1 MIHEG
6 ELKRMSKVKSAFGRV
21 GGCLKRHKKAL
32 VIVVLI
38 LLIAAV
44 GLWYFR
50 LRRPALPAAAK
61 GGSYVRTVTLQK
73 GTLDDSISASGTVE
87 SSDVSNV
94 TTDLK
99 YTVKTV
105 DVQVGDM
112 VEAGDVICTLD
123 TESLEKS
130 IEKARETLAD
140 NMAQAQKTYQKAQES
155 LSEAQTKAAEA
166 KSDLDEA
173 EDARSDAWSA
183 YDSARS
189 KVSSF
194 QSEADSAA
202 AQQESALSAL
212 NDAMAATA
220 EKQTSYNDAYGAWK
234 TESDRQLAADYQPV
248 AGDAEKLAGLKSAMD
263 NAQVQLDAANAAQS
277 SAQMAYDQ
285 ASALA
290 QEKQKALS
298 DAQNTVGL
306 TGLQTAY
313 QQAQAACEQ
322 AQTTYDQ
329 AVKTQQTA
337 QETCDDALES
347 YNKSSESDEL
357 TDLQEQLEQC
367 TLTAETSGKVTAVNA
382 TVGSMIDG
390 AAATIQ
396 NTDSLKV
403 AITIPEYDIESV
415 QVGMTARITSDV
427 TDKEV
432 SGTLTQISPTATGG
446 GSSSSSFAAEVT
458 INDADSGLLIGT
470 NAKVEIILSTTE
482 DVFSV
487 PLDAIG
493 ENEAGESVI
502 YVQTGETDGEPVF
515 EEMVVT
521 VGEQNDYYAQIS
533 GAELEEGMVVRAA
546 ADEDE
551 ATEELDVDAMMPGGD
566 MSGMAPAQGGGM
578 DGSVVI
584 AAPAGGGSGGRGG
597 MAGGPAMGG

>member
-1 MIHEG
+1 
-6 ELKRMSKVKSAFGRV
+6 MSKVKTVLGRV
-21 GGCLKRHKKAL
+21 GGCLGRHKKAL
-32 VIVVLI
+32 IAVVLI
-38 LLIAAV
+38 LAIAVA

-50 LRRPALPAAAK
+50 LRRPTMPVAVQ

-130 IEKARETLAD
+130 IEKAKETLAD
-140 NMAQAQKTYQKAQES
+140 SMAQAEKAYQKAQES
-155 LSEAQTKAAEA
+155 LAEAQTNTSEA
-166 KSDLDEA
+166 KTEMDEA
-173 EDARSDAWSA
+173 ESAKNDAWSA

-194 QSEADSAA
+194 QTEADNAA
-202 AQQESALSAL
+202 AQEESALSAL
-212 NDAMAATA
+212 NDAMAVTA
-220 EKQTSYNDAYGAWK
+220 EKQTAYNDAYGAWK
-234 TESDRQLAADYQPV
+234 TESDRQLAADYQP
-248 AGDAEKLAGLKSAMD
+248 ADGDAEKLAGLQTAMEE
-263 NAQVQLDAANAAQS
+263 AQAQLEAATAAQT
-277 SAQMAYDQ
+277 SAEAAYKQ
-285 ASALA
+285 ASEQSQAKQQALN
-290 QEKQKALS
+290 E
-298 DAQNTVGL
+298 AQNTVGL

-313 QQAQAACEQ
+313 QQAQSAYEQ
-322 AQTTYDQ
+322 AQTAYEQ
-329 AVKTQQTA
+329 AVKNQETA

-432 SGTLTQISPTATGG
+432 SGTLSQISPTATGG

-458 INDADSGLLIGT
+458 IDDADSGLLIGT

-482 DVFSV
+482 DVFTV

-502 YVQTGETDGEPVF
+502 YVQTGEEDGEPVF
-515 EEMVVT
+515 EEMAVT
-521 VGEQNDYYAQIS
+521 VGEQNDYYGQIS
-533 GAELEEGMVVRAA
+533 GAELEEGLVVRAS

-551 ATEELDVDAMMPGGD
+551 ATEELDTSAMMPGGD
-566 MSGMAPAQGGGM
+566 MGGDMQGSM
-578 DGSVVI
+578 II
-584 AAPAGGGSGGRGG
+584 AAPADGGSAGAAGGGGRGG
-597 MAGGPAMGG
+597 MGGGPAMGG

>member
-1 MIHEG
+1 
-6 ELKRMSKVKSAFGRV
+6 MSKVKTVLGRV
-21 GGCLKRHKKAL
+21 GGCLGRHKKAL
-32 VIVVLI
+32 IAVVLI
-38 LLIAAV
+38 LAIAVA

-50 LRRPALPAAAK
+50 LRRPTMPVAVQ

-130 IEKARETLAD
+130 IEKAKETLAD
-140 NMAQAQKTYQKAQES
+140 SMAQAEKAYQKAQES
-155 LSEAQTKAAEA
+155 LAEAQTNTSEVKTEM
-166 KSDLDEA
+166 DEA
-173 EDARSDAWSA
+173 ESAKNDAWSA
-183 YDSARS
+183 YDSAHS

-194 QSEADSAA
+194 QTEADNAA
-202 AQQESALSAL
+202 AQEESALSAL
-212 NDAMAATA
+212 NDAMAVAA
-220 EKQTSYNDAYGAWK
+220 EKQTAYNDAYGAWK
-234 TESDRQLAADYQPV
+234 TESDRQLAADYQP
-248 AGDAEKLAGLKSAMD
+248 AGGDAEKLAGLQTAMEE
-263 NAQVQLDAANAAQS
+263 AQAQLEAATAAQT
-277 SAQMAYDQ
+277 SAEAAYKQ
-285 ASALA
+285 ASEQSQAKQQALN
-290 QEKQKALS
+290 E
-298 DAQNTVGL
+298 AQNTVGL

-313 QQAQAACEQ
+313 QQAQSAYEQ
-322 AQTTYDQ
+322 AQTAYEQ
-329 AVKTQQTA
+329 AVKNQETA

-432 SGTLTQISPTATGG
+432 SGTLSQISPTATGG

-458 INDADSGLLIGT
+458 IDDAASGLLIGT

-482 DVFSV
+482 DVFTV

-502 YVQTGETDGEPVF
+502 YVQTGEEDGEPVF
-515 EEMVVT
+515 EEMAVT

-533 GAELEEGMVVRAA
+533 GAELEEGLVVRAS

-551 ATEELDVDAMMPGGD
+551 ATEELDTSAMMPGGD
-566 MSGMAPAQGGGM
+566 MGGDMQGSM
-578 DGSVVI
+578 II
-584 AAPAGGGSGGRGG
+584 AAPADGGSAGAAGGGGRGG
-597 MAGGPAMGG
+597 MGGGPAMGG

>member
-1 MIHEG
+1 
-6 ELKRMSKVKSAFGRV
+6 MSKVKTVLGRV
-21 GGCLKRHKKAL
+21 GGCLGRHKKAL
-32 VIVVLI
+32 IAVVLI
-38 LLIAAV
+38 LAIAVA

-50 LRRPALPAAAK
+50 LRRPTMPVAVQ

-130 IEKARETLAD
+130 IEKAKETLAD
-140 NMAQAQKTYQKAQES
+140 SMAQAEKAYQKAQES
-155 LSEAQTKAAEA
+155 LAEAQTNTSEA
-166 KSDLDEA
+166 KTEMDEA
-173 EDARSDAWSA
+173 ESAKSDAWSA

-194 QSEADSAA
+194 QTEADNAA
-202 AQQESALSAL
+202 AQEESALSAL
-212 NDAMAATA
+212 NDAMAVAA
-220 EKQTSYNDAYGAWK
+220 EKQTAYNDAYGAWK
-234 TESDRQLAADYQPV
+234 TESDRQLAADYQP
-248 AGDAEKLAGLKSAMD
+248 ADGDAEKLAGLQTAMEE
-263 NAQVQLDAANAAQS
+263 AQAQLEAATAAQT
-277 SAQMAYDQ
+277 SAEAAYKQ
-285 ASALA
+285 ASEQSQAKQQALN
-290 QEKQKALS
+290 E
-298 DAQNTVGL
+298 AQNTVGL

-313 QQAQAACEQ
+313 QQAQSAYEQ
-322 AQTTYDQ
+322 AQTAYEQ
-329 AVKTQQTA
+329 AVKNQETA

-432 SGTLTQISPTATGG
+432 SGTLSQISPTATGG

-533 GAELEEGMVVRAA
+533 GAGLEEGMVVRAA
-546 ADEDE
+546 ADESE
-551 ATEELDVDAMMPGGD
+551 ATEELDMSSAMPGE
-566 MSGMAPAQGGGM
+566 MSGMAPAEGGAM

-584 AAPAGGGSGGRGG
+584 TAPTGGGGGGRGG

>member
-1 MIHEG
+1 
-6 ELKRMSKVKSAFGRV
+6 MSKVKTVLGRV
-21 GGCLKRHKKAL
+21 GGCLGRHKKAL
-32 VIVVLI
+32 IAVVLI
-38 LLIAAV
+38 LAIAVA

-50 LRRPALPAAAK
+50 LRRPTMPVAVQ

-130 IEKARETLAD
+130 IEKAKETLAD
-140 NMAQAQKTYQKAQES
+140 SMAQAEKAYQKAQES
-155 LSEAQTKAAEA
+155 LAEAQTNTSEVKTEM
-166 KSDLDEA
+166 DEA
-173 EDARSDAWSA
+173 ESAKSDAWSA

-194 QSEADSAA
+194 QTEADNAA
-202 AQQESALSAL
+202 AQEESALSAL
-212 NDAMAATA
+212 NDAMAVAA
-220 EKQTSYNDAYGAWK
+220 EKQTAYNDAYGAWK
-234 TESDRQLAADYQPV
+234 TESDRQLAADYQP
-248 AGDAEKLAGLKSAMD
+248 ADGDAEKLAGLQTAMEE
-263 NAQVQLDAANAAQS
+263 AQAQLEAATAAQT
-277 SAQMAYDQ
+277 SAEAAYKQ
-285 ASALA
+285 ASEQSQAKQQALN
-290 QEKQKALS
+290 E
-298 DAQNTVGL
+298 AQNTVGL

-313 QQAQAACEQ
+313 QQAQSAYEQ
-322 AQTTYDQ
+322 AQTAYEQ
-329 AVKTQQTA
+329 AVKNQETA

-432 SGTLTQISPTATGG
+432 SGTLSQISPTATGG

-458 INDADSGLLIGT
+458 IDDADSGLLIGT

-482 DVFSV
+482 DVFTV

-546 ADEDE
+546 ADESE
-551 ATEELDVDAMMPGGD
+551 ATEELDMSSAMPGE
-566 MSGMAPAQGGGM
+566 MSGMAPAEGGAM

-584 AAPAGGGSGGRGG
+584 TAPTGGGGGGRGG
-597 MAGGPAMGG
+597 MAGGPAMEG

>member
-1 MIHEG
+1 
-6 ELKRMSKVKSAFGRV
+6 MSKVKTVLGRV
-21 GGCLKRHKKAL
+21 GGCLGRHKKAL
-32 VIVVLI
+32 IAVVLI
-38 LLIAAV
+38 LAIAVA

-50 LRRPALPAAAK
+50 LRRPTMPVAVQ

-130 IEKARETLAD
+130 IEKAKETLAD
-140 NMAQAQKTYQKAQES
+140 SMAQAEKAYQKAQES
-155 LSEAQTKAAEA
+155 LAEAQTNTSEA
-166 KSDLDEA
+166 KTEMDEA
-173 EDARSDAWSA
+173 ESAKNDAWSA

-194 QSEADSAA
+194 QTEADNAA
-202 AQQESALSAL
+202 AQEESALSAL
-212 NDAMAATA
+212 NDVMAVAA
-220 EKQTSYNDAYGAWK
+220 EKQTAYNDAYGAWK
-234 TESDRQLAADYQPV
+234 TESDRQLAADYQP
-248 AGDAEKLAGLKSAMD
+248 AGGDAEKLAGLQTAMEE
-263 NAQVQLDAANAAQS
+263 AQAQLEAATAAQT
-277 SAQMAYDQ
+277 SAEAAYKQ
-285 ASALA
+285 ASEQSQAKQQALN
-290 QEKQKALS
+290 E
-298 DAQNTVGL
+298 AQNTVGL

-313 QQAQAACEQ
+313 QQAQTAYEQ
-322 AQTTYDQ
+322 AQTAYEQ
-329 AVKTQQTA
+329 AVKTQETA

-432 SGTLTQISPTATGG
+432 SGTLSQISPTATGG

-458 INDADSGLLIGT
+458 IDDADSGLLIGT

-482 DVFSV
+482 DVFTV

-502 YVQTGETDGEPVF
+502 YVQTGEEDGEPVF
-515 EEMVVT
+515 EEMAVT

-533 GAELEEGMVVRAA
+533 GAELEEGLVVRAS

-551 ATEELDVDAMMPGGD
+551 ATEELDTSAMMPGGD
-566 MSGMAPAQGGGM
+566 MGGDMQGSM
-578 DGSVVI
+578 II
-584 AAPAGGGSGGRGG
+584 AAPADGGSAGAAGGGGRGG
-597 MAGGPAMGG
+597 MGGGPAMGG

>member
-1 MIHEG
+1 
-6 ELKRMSKVKSAFGRV
+6 MSKVKTVLGRV
-21 GGCLKRHKKAL
+21 GGCLGRHKKAL
-32 VIVVLI
+32 IAVVLI
-38 LLIAAV
+38 LAIAVA

-50 LRRPALPAAAK
+50 LRRPTMPVAVQ

-105 DVQVGDM
+105 DVQVGDV

-130 IEKARETLAD
+130 IEKAKETLAD
-140 NMAQAQKTYQKAQES
+140 SMAQAEKAYQKAQES
-155 LSEAQTKAAEA
+155 LAEAQTNTSEVKTEM
-166 KSDLDEA
+166 DEA
-173 EDARSDAWSA
+173 ESAKNDAWSA

-194 QSEADSAA
+194 QTEADNAA
-202 AQQESALSAL
+202 AQEESALSAL
-212 NDAMAATA
+212 NDAMAVAA
-220 EKQTSYNDAYGAWK
+220 EKQTAYNDAYGAWK
-234 TESDRQLAADYQPV
+234 TESDRQLAADYQP
-248 AGDAEKLAGLKSAMD
+248 AGGDAEKLAGLQTAMEE
-263 NAQVQLDAANAAQS
+263 AQAQLEAATAAQT
-277 SAQMAYDQ
+277 SAEAAYKQ
-285 ASALA
+285 ASEQSQAKQQALN
-290 QEKQKALS
+290 E
-298 DAQNTVGL
+298 AQNTVGL

-313 QQAQAACEQ
+313 QQAQSAYEQ
-322 AQTTYDQ
+322 AQTAYEQ
-329 AVKTQQTA
+329 AVKNQETA

-432 SGTLTQISPTATGG
+432 SGTLSQISPTATGG

-458 INDADSGLLIGT
+458 IDDAASGLLIGT

-482 DVFSV
+482 DVFTV

-502 YVQTGETDGEPVF
+502 YVQTGEEDGEPVF
-515 EEMVVT
+515 EEMAVT

-533 GAELEEGMVVRAA
+533 GAELEEGLVVRAS

-551 ATEELDVDAMMPGGD
+551 ATEELDTSAMMPGGD
-566 MSGMAPAQGGGM
+566 MGGDMQGSM
-578 DGSVVI
+578 II
-584 AAPAGGGSGGRGG
+584 AAPADGGSAGAAGGGGRGG
-597 MAGGPAMGG
+597 MGGGPAMGG

>member
-6 ELKRMSKVKSAFGRV
+6 ELKRMNKVKSAVGRV
-21 GGCLKRHKKAL
+21 GGCLNRHKKAL

-44 GLWYFR
+44 GLWYFK
-50 LRRPALPAAAK
+50 LRRPALPTAAK
-61 GGSYVRTVTLQK
+61 SGSYVRTVTLQK

-130 IEKARETLAD
+130 IEKAKETLAD
-140 NMAQAQKTYQKAQES
+140 NMAQAEKTYQKAQES
-155 LSEAQTKAAEA
+155 LAEAQTKTAEAKEDLDDAEEA
-166 KSDLDEA
+166 KSD
-173 EDARSDAWSA
+173 AWQA

-220 EKQTSYNDAYGAWK
+220 EKQTVYNDAYGAWK
-234 TESDRQLAADYQPV
+234 TESARQLAADYQPA
-248 AGDAEKLAGLKSAMD
+248 AGDAETLAGLKSALD
-263 NAQVQLDAANAAQS
+263 NAQAQLDAANAAQS
-277 SAQMAYDQ
+277 SAQAAYDQ

-306 TGLQTAY
+306 TGLQTTY
-313 QQAQAACEQ
+313 QQAQAAYEQ
-322 AQTTYDQ
+322 AQTAYDQ
-329 AVKTQQTA
+329 AVKTQETA

-546 ADEDE
+546 ADESE
-551 ATEELDVDAMMPGGD
+551 ATEELDMSSAMPGE
-566 MSGMAPAQGGGM
+566 MSGMAPAEGGAM

-584 AAPAGGGSGGRGG
+584 TAPTGGGGGGRGG

>member
-1 MIHEG
+1 
-6 ELKRMSKVKSAFGRV
+6 MSKVKTALGRV
-21 GGCLKRHKKAL
+21 GGCLGRHKKAL
-32 VIVVLI
+32 IAVVLI
-38 LLIAAV
+38 LALAAA

-50 LRRPALPAAAK
+50 LQRPSMPVAVQ

-105 DVQVGDM
+105 NVQVGDM

-130 IEKARETLAD
+130 IEKAKEALAD
-140 NMAQAQKTYQKAQES
+140 SMAQAEKNYQKAQES
-155 LSEAQTKAAEA
+155 LTEAQTNASEA
-166 KSDLDEA
+166 KTKMDEA
-173 EDARSDAWSA
+173 ESEKNDAWSA

-202 AQQESALSAL
+202 AWQESALSAL
-212 NDAMAATA
+212 NDAMAVTA
-220 EKQTSYNDAYGAWK
+220 QKQTSYNDAYGAWK
-234 TESDRQLAADYQPV
+234 TESDRQLAAGYQP
-248 AGDAEKLAGLKSAMD
+248 AEGDAEKLAGLKSAMD
-263 NAQVQLDAANAAQS
+263 NAQVQLDAANAAQV
-277 SAQMAYDQ
+277 SAQTAYDQ
-285 ASALA
+285 ASVQA

-306 TGLQTAY
+306 IGLQTTY
-313 QQAQAACEQ
+313 QQAQSAYEQ
-322 AQTTYDQ
+322 AKTAYEQ
-329 AVKTQQTA
+329 AVKTQETA
-337 QETCDDALES
+337 QDTCDDALES
-347 YNKSSESDEL
+347 YNKSTESDEL

-367 TLTAETSGKVTAVNA
+367 TLTAETGGKVTAVNA
-382 TVGSMIDG
+382 TVGSMIEG

-403 AITIPEYDIESV
+403 AITIPEYDIENV

-432 SGTLTQISPTATGG
+432 NGTLSQISPTATGG

-546 ADEDE
+546 ADESE
-551 ATEELDVDAMMPGGD
+551 ATEELDMSSAMPGE
-566 MSGMAPAQGGGM
+566 MSGMAPAEGGAM

-584 AAPAGGGSGGRGG
+584 TAPTGGGGGGRGG

>member
-1 MIHEG
+1 
-6 ELKRMSKVKSAFGRV
+6 MSKVKTALGRV
-21 GGCLKRHKKAL
+21 GGSLGRHKKAL
-32 VIVVLI
+32 IAAVLI
-38 LLIAAV
+38 LAV
-44 GLWYFR
+44 AVAGLWYFR
-50 LRRPALPAAAK
+50 MRRPALPAAAQ

-73 GTLDDSISASGTVE
+73 GNLDDSISASGTVE

-105 DVQVGDM
+105 NVQVGDM

-130 IEKARETLAD
+130 IEKAKEALAD
-140 NMAQAQKTYQKAQES
+140 SMAQAEKTYQKAQES
-155 LSEAQTKAAEA
+155 LAEAQTKTSEA
-166 KSDLDEA
+166 KTDMDEA
-173 EDARSDAWSA
+173 QSAKDDAWSA
-183 YDSARS
+183 YDSACS

-194 QSEADSAA
+194 QTEADDAA
-202 AQQESALSAL
+202 ARQENALSAL
-212 NDAMAATA
+212 NDAMAVMAQ
-220 EKQTSYNDAYGAWK
+220 KQTAYNDAYGVWK
-234 TESDRQLAADYQPV
+234 TESDRQLAADYEP
-248 AGDAEKLAGLKSAMD
+248 AEGDAEKLAGLQTAMD
-263 NAQVQLDAANAAQS
+263 NAQAQLDAANEAQTK
-277 SAQMAYDQ
+277 AQESYDQ
-285 ASALA
+285 TSLQA

-313 QQAQAACEQ
+313 QQAQAAYEQ
-322 AQTTYDQ
+322 AQTAYDQ
-329 AVKTQQTA
+329 AVKNQETA

-347 YNKSSESDEL
+347 YNKSGESDEL
-357 TDLQEQLEQC
+357 ADLQEQLEQC

-382 TVGSMIDG
+382 TVGSMIEG

-396 NTDSLKV
+396 NTESLKV

-415 QVGMTARITSDV
+415 KVGMTARITSDV

-432 SGTLTQISPTATGG
+432 NGTLSQISPTATGG

-458 INDADSGLLIGT
+458 VDDADSGLLIGT

-482 DVFSV
+482 DVFTV

-502 YVQTGETDGEPVF
+502 YVQTGEENGEPVF
-515 EEMVVT
+515 EEMAVT
-521 VGEQNDYYAQIS
+521 VGEENDYYAQIS
-533 GAELEEGMVVRAA
+533 GAELEEGLVVRAS
-546 ADEDE
+546 ADTDE
-551 ATEELDVDAMMPGGD
+551 ATEELDMGTMMPGE
-566 MSGMAPAQGGGM
+566 MSGMAPAEEGGM
-578 DGSVVI
+578 QGSVVI
-584 AAPAGGGSGGRGG
+584 AAPADGGGGGRGG

>member
-1 MIHEG
+1 
-6 ELKRMSKVKSAFGRV
+6 MSKVKTVLGRV
-21 GGCLKRHKKAL
+21 GGCLGRHKKAL
-32 VIVVLI
+32 IAVVLI
-38 LLIAAV
+38 LAIAVA

-50 LRRPALPAAAK
+50 LRRPTMPVAVQ

-105 DVQVGDM
+105 DVQVGDV

-130 IEKARETLAD
+130 IEKAKETLAD
-140 NMAQAQKTYQKAQES
+140 SMAQAEKAYQKAQES
-155 LSEAQTKAAEA
+155 LAEAQTNTSEA
-166 KSDLDEA
+166 KTEMDEA
-173 EDARSDAWSA
+173 ESAKSDAWSA

-194 QSEADSAA
+194 QTEADNAA
-202 AQQESALSAL
+202 AQEESALSAL
-212 NDAMAATA
+212 NDAMAVAA
-220 EKQTSYNDAYGAWK
+220 EKQTAYNDAYGAWK
-234 TESDRQLAADYQPV
+234 TESDRQLAADYQP
-248 AGDAEKLAGLKSAMD
+248 ADGDAEKLAGLKTAMD
-263 NAQVQLDAANAAQS
+263 DAQAQLDAAAAAQT
-277 SAQMAYDQ
+277 SAETAYKQ
-285 ASALA
+285 ASEQSQAKQQALN
-290 QEKQKALS
+290 E
-298 DAQNTVGL
+298 AQNTVGL

-313 QQAQAACEQ
+313 QQAQTAYEQ
-322 AQTTYDQ
+322 AQTAYEQ
-329 AVKTQQTA
+329 AVKTQETA

-427 TDKEV
+427 TDKAV
-432 SGTLTQISPTATGG
+432 SGTLSQISPTATGG

-458 INDADSGLLIGT
+458 IDDADSGLLIGT

-482 DVFSV
+482 DVFTV

-502 YVQTGETDGEPVF
+502 YVQTGEEDGEPVF
-515 EEMVVT
+515 EEMAVT

-533 GAELEEGMVVRAA
+533 GAELEEGLVVRAS

-551 ATEELDVDAMMPGGD
+551 ATEELDTSAMMPGGD
-566 MSGMAPAQGGGM
+566 MGGDMQGSM
-578 DGSVVI
+578 II
-584 AAPAGGGSGGRGG
+584 AAPADGGSAGAAGGGGRGG
-597 MAGGPAMGG
+597 MGGGPAMGG

>member
-1 MIHEG
+1 
-6 ELKRMSKVKSAFGRV
+6 MSKVKTALGRV
-21 GGCLKRHKKAL
+21 GGCLGRHKKAL
-32 VIVVLI
+32 IAVVLI
-38 LLIAAV
+38 LVLAAA

-50 LRRPALPAAAK
+50 LRRPVALPAAAQ

-105 DVQVGDM
+105 NVQVGDM

-130 IEKARETLAD
+130 IEKAREALAD
-140 NMAQAQKTYQKAQES
+140 SMAQAEKNYQKAQES
-155 LSEAQTKAAEA
+155 LAEAQTNASEA
-166 KSDLDEA
+166 WTEMEEA
-173 EDARSDAWSA
+173 ESAKNDAWSA
-183 YDSARS
+183 YDSASS

-194 QSEADSAA
+194 QTEADNAA
-202 AQQESALSAL
+202 AWQESALSAL
-212 NDAMAATA
+212 NDAMAVTA
-220 EKQTSYNDAYGAWK
+220 QKQTAYNDAYGAWK
-234 TESDRQLAADYQPV
+234 TESDRQLAADYQP
-248 AGDAEKLAGLKSAMD
+248 AEGDAEKLAGLQTAMEE
-263 NAQVQLDAANAAQS
+263 AQAQLDAATAAQT
-277 SAQMAYDQ
+277 SAQTTYDQ
-285 ASALA
+285 ASQQA

-313 QQAQAACEQ
+313 QQAQSAYEQ
-322 AQTTYDQ
+322 AQTAYEQ
-329 AVKTQQTA
+329 AVKNQETA

-347 YNKSSESDEL
+347 YNKSTESDEL

-382 TVGSMIDG
+382 TVGSMIEG

-432 SGTLTQISPTATGG
+432 SGTLSQISPTATGG

-458 INDADSGLLIGT
+458 VNDADSGLLIGT

-482 DVFSV
+482 DVFTV

-502 YVQTGETDGEPVF
+502 YVQTGEQDGEPVF
-515 EEMVVT
+515 EEMAVT

-533 GAELEEGMVVRAA
+533 GAELEEGLVVRAS
-546 ADEDE
+546 ADADE
-551 ATEELDVDAMMPGGD
+551 ATEELDADAMMPGGE
-566 MSGMAPAQGGGM
+566 MGGM
-578 DGSVVI
+578 QGSMII
-584 AAPAGGGSGGRGG
+584 AAPADGGVGGTGGGGGRGG
-597 MAGGPAMGG
+597 MGGGPGMGG

>member
-1 MIHEG
+1 
-6 ELKRMSKVKSAFGRV
+6 MSKVKTVLGRV
-21 GGCLKRHKKAL
+21 GGCLGRHKKAL
-32 VIVVLI
+32 IAVVLI
-38 LLIAAV
+38 LAIAVA

-50 LRRPALPAAAK
+50 LRRPTMPVAVQ

-130 IEKARETLAD
+130 IEKAKETLAD
-140 NMAQAQKTYQKAQES
+140 SMAQAEKAYQKAQES
-155 LSEAQTKAAEA
+155 LAEAQTNTSEA
-166 KSDLDEA
+166 KTEMDEA
-173 EDARSDAWSA
+173 ESAKNDAWSA

-194 QSEADSAA
+194 QTEADNAA
-202 AQQESALSAL
+202 AQEESALSAL
-212 NDAMAATA
+212 NDAMAVAA
-220 EKQTSYNDAYGAWK
+220 EKQTAYNDAYGAWK
-234 TESDRQLAADYQPV
+234 TESDRQLAADYQP
-248 AGDAEKLAGLKSAMD
+248 ADGDAEKLAGLQTAMEE
-263 NAQVQLDAANAAQS
+263 AQAQLEAATAAQT
-277 SAQMAYDQ
+277 SAEAAYKQ
-285 ASALA
+285 ASEQSQAKQQALN
-290 QEKQKALS
+290 E
-298 DAQNTVGL
+298 AQNTVGL

-313 QQAQAACEQ
+313 QQAQSAYEQ
-322 AQTTYDQ
+322 AQTAYEQ
-329 AVKTQQTA
+329 AVKNQETA

-432 SGTLTQISPTATGG
+432 SGTLSQISPTATGG

-458 INDADSGLLIGT
+458 IDDADSGLLIGT

-482 DVFSV
+482 DVFTV

-502 YVQTGETDGEPVF
+502 YVQTGEEDGEPVF
-515 EEMVVT
+515 EEMAVT

-533 GAELEEGMVVRAA
+533 GAELEEGLVVRAS

-551 ATEELDVDAMMPGGD
+551 ATEELDTSAMMPGGD
-566 MSGMAPAQGGGM
+566 MGGDMQGSM
-578 DGSVVI
+578 II
-584 AAPAGGGSGGRGG
+584 AAPADGGSAGAAGGGGRGG
-597 MAGGPAMGG
+597 MGGGPAMGG

>member
-1 MIHEG
+1 
-6 ELKRMSKVKSAFGRV
+6 MSKVKTALGRV
-21 GGCLKRHKKAL
+21 GGSLGRHKT
-32 VIVVLI
+32 
-38 LLIAAV
+38 LIAAV
-44 GLWYFR
+44 LILAVAVAGLWYFR
-50 LRRPALPAAAK
+50 MRRPALPAAAQ

-73 GTLDDSISASGTVE
+73 GNLDDSISASGTVE

-105 DVQVGDM
+105 NVQVGDM

-130 IEKARETLAD
+130 IEKAKEALAD
-140 NMAQAQKTYQKAQES
+140 SMAQAEKTYQKAQES
-155 LSEAQTKAAEA
+155 LAEAQTKTSEA
-166 KSDLDEA
+166 KTDMDEA
-173 EDARSDAWSA
+173 QSAKDDAWSA
-183 YDSARS
+183 YDSACS

-194 QSEADSAA
+194 QTEADDAA
-202 AQQESALSAL
+202 ARQENALSAL
-212 NDAMAATA
+212 NDAMAVTA
-220 EKQTSYNDAYGAWK
+220 QKQTAYNDAYGAWK
-234 TESDRQLAADYQPV
+234 TESDRQLAADYEP
-248 AGDAEKLAGLKSAMD
+248 AEGDAEKLAGLQTAMD
-263 NAQVQLDAANAAQS
+263 NAQAQLDAANEAQTK
-277 SAQMAYDQ
+277 AQESYDQ
-285 ASALA
+285 TSLQA

-313 QQAQAACEQ
+313 QQAQAAYEQ
-322 AQTTYDQ
+322 AQTAYDQ
-329 AVKTQQTA
+329 AVKNQETA

-347 YNKSSESDEL
+347 YNKSGESDEL
-357 TDLQEQLEQC
+357 ADLQEQLEQC

-382 TVGSMIDG
+382 TVGSMIEG

-396 NTDSLKV
+396 NTESLKV

-415 QVGMTARITSDV
+415 KVGMTARITSDV

-432 SGTLTQISPTATGG
+432 NGTLSQISPTATGG

-458 INDADSGLLIGT
+458 VDDADSGLLIGT

-482 DVFSV
+482 DVFTV

-502 YVQTGETDGEPVF
+502 YVQTGEENGEPVF
-515 EEMVVT
+515 EEMAVT
-521 VGEQNDYYAQIS
+521 VGEENDYYAQIS
-533 GAELEEGMVVRAA
+533 GAELEEGLVVRAS
-546 ADEDE
+546 ADTDE
-551 ATEELDVDAMMPGGD
+551 ATEELDMGTMMPGE
-566 MSGMAPAQGGGM
+566 MSGMAPAEEGGM
-578 DGSVVI
+578 QGSVVI
-584 AAPAGGGSGGRGG
+584 AAPADGGGGGRGG

>member
-1 MIHEG
+1 
-6 ELKRMSKVKSAFGRV
+6 MSKVKTVLGRV
-21 GGCLKRHKKAL
+21 GGCLGRHKKAL
-32 VIVVLI
+32 IAVVLI
-38 LLIAAV
+38 LAIAVA

-50 LRRPALPAAAK
+50 LRRPTMPVAVQ

-130 IEKARETLAD
+130 IEKAKETLAD
-140 NMAQAQKTYQKAQES
+140 SMAQAEKAYQKAQES
-155 LSEAQTKAAEA
+155 LAEAQTNTSEA
-166 KSDLDEA
+166 KTEMDEA
-173 EDARSDAWSA
+173 ESAKNDAWSA

-194 QSEADSAA
+194 QTEADNAA
-202 AQQESALSAL
+202 AQEESALSAL
-212 NDAMAATA
+212 NDAMEVAA
-220 EKQTSYNDAYGAWK
+220 EKQTAYNDAYGAWK
-234 TESDRQLAADYQPV
+234 TESDRQLAADYQP
-248 AGDAEKLAGLKSAMD
+248 ADGDAEKLAGLQTAMEE
-263 NAQVQLDAANAAQS
+263 AQAQLEAATAAQT
-277 SAQMAYDQ
+277 SAEAAYKQ
-285 ASALA
+285 ALEQSQAKQQALN
-290 QEKQKALS
+290 E
-298 DAQNTVGL
+298 AQNTVGL

-313 QQAQAACEQ
+313 QQAQTAYEQ
-322 AQTTYDQ
+322 AQTAYEQ
-329 AVKTQQTA
+329 AVKNQETA
-337 QETCDDALES
+337 QENCDDALES

-432 SGTLTQISPTATGG
+432 SGTLSQISPTATGG

-458 INDADSGLLIGT
+458 IDDADSGLLIGT

-482 DVFSV
+482 DVFTV

-502 YVQTGETDGEPVF
+502 YVQTGEEDGEPVF
-515 EEMVVT
+515 EEMAVT

-533 GAELEEGMVVRAA
+533 GAELEEGLVVRAS

-551 ATEELDVDAMMPGGD
+551 ATEELDTSAMMPGGD
-566 MSGMAPAQGGGM
+566 MGGDMQGSM
-578 DGSVVI
+578 II
-584 AAPAGGGSGGRGG
+584 AAPADGGSAGAAGGGGRGG
-597 MAGGPAMGG
+597 MGGGPAIGG

>member
-1 MIHEG
+1 
-6 ELKRMSKVKSAFGRV
+6 MSKVKTVLGRV
-21 GGCLKRHKKAL
+21 GGCLGRHKKAL
-32 VIVVLI
+32 IAVVLI
-38 LLIAAV
+38 LAIAVA

-50 LRRPALPAAAK
+50 LRRPTMPVAVQ

-105 DVQVGDM
+105 DVQVGDI

-130 IEKARETLAD
+130 IEKAKETLAD
-140 NMAQAQKTYQKAQES
+140 SMAQAEKAYQKAQES
-155 LSEAQTKAAEA
+155 LAEAQTNTSEA
-166 KSDLDEA
+166 KTEMDEA
-173 EDARSDAWSA
+173 ESAKNDAWSA

-194 QSEADSAA
+194 QTEADNAA
-202 AQQESALSAL
+202 AQEESALSAL
-212 NDAMAATA
+212 NDAMAVAA
-220 EKQTSYNDAYGAWK
+220 EKQTAYNDAYGAWK
-234 TESDRQLAADYQPV
+234 TESDRQLAADYQP
-248 AGDAEKLAGLKSAMD
+248 ADGDAEKLAGLQTAMEE
-263 NAQVQLDAANAAQS
+263 AQAQLEAATAAQT
-277 SAQMAYDQ
+277 SAEAAYKQ
-285 ASALA
+285 ASEQSQAKQQALN
-290 QEKQKALS
+290 E
-298 DAQNTVGL
+298 AQNTVGL

-313 QQAQAACEQ
+313 QQAQSAYEQ
-322 AQTTYDQ
+322 AQTAYEQ
-329 AVKTQQTA
+329 AVKNQEIA

-432 SGTLTQISPTATGG
+432 SGTLSQISPTATGG

-458 INDADSGLLIGT
+458 IDDADSGLLIGT

-482 DVFSV
+482 DVFTV

-502 YVQTGETDGEPVF
+502 YVQTGEEDGEPVF
-515 EEMVVT
+515 EEMAVT

-533 GAELEEGMVVRAA
+533 GAELEEGLVVRAS

-551 ATEELDVDAMMPGGD
+551 ATEELDTSTMMPGGD
-566 MSGMAPAQGGGM
+566 MGGDMQGSM
-578 DGSVVI
+578 II
-584 AAPAGGGSGGRGG
+584 AAPADGGSAGAAGGGGRGG
-597 MAGGPAMGG
+597 MGGGPAMGG

>member
-1 MIHEG
+1 
-6 ELKRMSKVKSAFGRV
+6 MSKVKTVLGRV
-21 GGCLKRHKKAL
+21 GGCLGRHKKAL
-32 VIVVLI
+32 IAVVLI
-38 LLIAAV
+38 LAIAVA

-50 LRRPALPAAAK
+50 LRRPTMPVAVQ

-105 DVQVGDM
+105 DVQVGDI

-130 IEKARETLAD
+130 IEKAKETLAD
-140 NMAQAQKTYQKAQES
+140 SMAQAEKAYQKAQES
-155 LSEAQTKAAEA
+155 LAEAQTNTSEA
-166 KSDLDEA
+166 KTEMDEA
-173 EDARSDAWSA
+173 ESAKNDAWSA

-194 QSEADSAA
+194 QTEADNAA
-202 AQQESALSAL
+202 AQEESALSAL
-212 NDAMAATA
+212 NDAMAVAA
-220 EKQTSYNDAYGAWK
+220 EKQTAYNDAYGAWK
-234 TESDRQLAADYQPV
+234 TESDRQLAADYQP
-248 AGDAEKLAGLKSAMD
+248 ADGDAEKLAGLQTAMEE
-263 NAQVQLDAANAAQS
+263 AQAQLEAATAAQT
-277 SAQMAYDQ
+277 SAEAAYKQ
-285 ASALA
+285 ASEQSQAKQQALN
-290 QEKQKALS
+290 E
-298 DAQNTVGL
+298 AQNTVGL

-313 QQAQAACEQ
+313 QPAQAAYEQ
-322 AQTTYDQ
+322 AQTAYEQ
-329 AVKTQQTA
+329 AVKNQETA

-432 SGTLTQISPTATGG
+432 SGTLSQISPTATGG

-458 INDADSGLLIGT
+458 IDDADSGLLIGT

-482 DVFSV
+482 DVFTV

-502 YVQTGETDGEPVF
+502 YVQTGEEDGEPVF
-515 EEMVVT
+515 EEMAVT

-533 GAELEEGMVVRAA
+533 GAELEEGLVVRAS

-551 ATEELDVDAMMPGGD
+551 ATEELDTSAMMPGGD
-566 MSGMAPAQGGGM
+566 MGGDMQGSM
-578 DGSVVI
+578 II
-584 AAPAGGGSGGRGG
+584 AAPADGGSAGAAGGGGRGG
-597 MAGGPAMGG
+597 MGGGSAMGG

>member
-1 MIHEG
+1 
-6 ELKRMSKVKSAFGRV
+6 MSKVKTALGRV
-21 GGCLKRHKKAL
+21 GGSLGRHKKAL
-32 VIVVLI
+32 IAAVLI
-38 LLIAAV
+38 LAV
-44 GLWYFR
+44 TVAGLWYFR
-50 LRRPALPAAAK
+50 MRRPALPAAAQ

-73 GTLDDSISASGTVE
+73 GNLDDSISASGTVE

-105 DVQVGDM
+105 NVQVGDM

-130 IEKARETLAD
+130 IEKAKEALAD
-140 NMAQAQKTYQKAQES
+140 SMAQAEKTYQKAQES
-155 LSEAQTKAAEA
+155 LAEAQTKTSEA
-166 KSDLDEA
+166 KTDMDEA
-173 EDARSDAWSA
+173 QSAKDDAWSA
-183 YDSARS
+183 YDSACS

-194 QSEADSAA
+194 QTEADDAA
-202 AQQESALSAL
+202 ARQENALSAL
-212 NDAMAATA
+212 NDAMAVTA
-220 EKQTSYNDAYGAWK
+220 QKQTAYNDAYGAWK
-234 TESDRQLAADYQPV
+234 TESDRQLAADYEP
-248 AGDAEKLAGLKSAMD
+248 AEGDAEKLAGLQTAMD
-263 NAQVQLDAANAAQS
+263 NAQAQLDAANEAQTK
-277 SAQMAYDQ
+277 AQESYDQ
-285 ASALA
+285 TSLQA

-313 QQAQAACEQ
+313 QQAQAAYEQ
-322 AQTTYDQ
+322 AQTAYDQ
-329 AVKTQQTA
+329 AVKNQETA

-347 YNKSSESDEL
+347 YNKSGESDEL
-357 TDLQEQLEQC
+357 ADLQEQLEQC

-382 TVGSMIDG
+382 TVGSMIEG

-396 NTDSLKV
+396 NTESLKV

-415 QVGMTARITSDV
+415 KVGMTARITSDV

-432 SGTLTQISPTATGG
+432 NGTLSQISPTATGG

-458 INDADSGLLIGT
+458 VDDADSGLLIGT

-482 DVFSV
+482 DVFTV

-502 YVQTGETDGEPVF
+502 YVQTGEENGEPVF
-515 EEMVVT
+515 EEMAVT
-521 VGEQNDYYAQIS
+521 VGEENDYYAQIS
-533 GAELEEGMVVRAA
+533 GAELEEGLVVRASA
-546 ADEDE
+546 NADE
-551 ATEELDVDAMMPGGD
+551 ATEELDMGTMMPGE
-566 MSGMAPAQGGGM
+566 MSGMAPAEEGGM
-578 DGSVVI
+578 QGSVVI
-584 AAPAGGGSGGRGG
+584 AAPADGGGGGRGG

>member
-1 MIHEG
+1 
-6 ELKRMSKVKSAFGRV
+6 MSKVKTALGRV
-21 GGCLKRHKKAL
+21 GGSLGRHKKAL
-32 VIVVLI
+32 IAAVLI
-38 LLIAAV
+38 LAV
-44 GLWYFR
+44 AVTGLWYFR
-50 LRRPALPAAAK
+50 MRRPALPAAAQ

-73 GTLDDSISASGTVE
+73 GNLDDSISASGTVE

-105 DVQVGDM
+105 NVQVGDM

-130 IEKARETLAD
+130 IEKAKEALAD
-140 NMAQAQKTYQKAQES
+140 SMAQAEKTYQKAQES
-155 LSEAQTKAAEA
+155 LAEAQTKTSEA
-166 KSDLDEA
+166 KTDMDEA
-173 EDARSDAWSA
+173 QSAKDDAWSA
-183 YDSARS
+183 YDSACS

-194 QSEADSAA
+194 QTEADDAA
-202 AQQESALSAL
+202 ARQENALSAL
-212 NDAMAATA
+212 NDAMAVTA
-220 EKQTSYNDAYGAWK
+220 QKQTAYNDAYGAWK
-234 TESDRQLAADYQPV
+234 TESDRQLAADYEP
-248 AGDAEKLAGLKSAMD
+248 AEGDAEKLAGLQTAMD
-263 NAQVQLDAANAAQS
+263 NAQAQLDAANEAQTK
-277 SAQMAYDQ
+277 AQESYDQ
-285 ASALA
+285 TSLQA

-313 QQAQAACEQ
+313 QQAQAAYEQ
-322 AQTTYDQ
+322 AQTAYDQ
-329 AVKTQQTA
+329 AVKNQETA

-347 YNKSSESDEL
+347 YNKSGESDEL
-357 TDLQEQLEQC
+357 ADLQEQLEQC

-382 TVGSMIDG
+382 TVGSMIEG

-396 NTDSLKV
+396 NTESLKV

-415 QVGMTARITSDV
+415 KVGMTARITSDV

-432 SGTLTQISPTATGG
+432 NGTLSQISPTATGG

-458 INDADSGLLIGT
+458 VDDADSGLLIGT

-482 DVFSV
+482 DVFTV

-502 YVQTGETDGEPVF
+502 YVQTGEENGEPVF
-515 EEMVVT
+515 EEMAVT
-521 VGEQNDYYAQIS
+521 VGEENDYYAQIS
-533 GAELEEGMVVRAA
+533 GAELEEGLVVRAS
-546 ADEDE
+546 ADTDE
-551 ATEELDVDAMMPGGD
+551 ATEELDMGTMMPGE
-566 MSGMAPAQGGGM
+566 MSGMAPAEEGGM
-578 DGSVVI
+578 QGSVVI
-584 AAPAGGGSGGRGG
+584 AAPADGGGGGRGG

>member
-1 MIHEG
+1 
-6 ELKRMSKVKSAFGRV
+6 MSKVKTALGRV
-21 GGCLKRHKKAL
+21 GGSLGRHKKAL
-32 VIVVLI
+32 IAAVLI
-38 LLIAAV
+38 LAV
-44 GLWYFR
+44 AVAGLWYFR
-50 LRRPALPAAAK
+50 MRRPALPAAAQ

-73 GTLDDSISASGTVE
+73 GNLDDSISASGTVE

-105 DVQVGDM
+105 NVQVGDM

-130 IEKARETLAD
+130 IEKAKEALAD
-140 NMAQAQKTYQKAQES
+140 SMAQAEKTYQKAQES
-155 LSEAQTKAAEA
+155 LAEAQTKTSEA
-166 KSDLDEA
+166 KTDMDEA
-173 EDARSDAWSA
+173 QSAKDDAWSA
-183 YDSARS
+183 YDSACS

-194 QSEADSAA
+194 QTEADDAA
-202 AQQESALSAL
+202 ARQENALSAL
-212 NDAMAATA
+212 NDAMAVTA
-220 EKQTSYNDAYGAWK
+220 QKQTAYNDAYGAWK
-234 TESDRQLAADYQPV
+234 TESDRQLAADYEP
-248 AGDAEKLAGLKSAMD
+248 AEGDAEKLAGLQTAMD
-263 NAQVQLDAANAAQS
+263 NAQAQLDAANEAQTK
-277 SAQMAYDQ
+277 AQESYDQ
-285 ASALA
+285 TSLQA

-313 QQAQAACEQ
+313 QQAQAAYEQ
-322 AQTTYDQ
+322 AQTAYDQ
-329 AVKTQQTA
+329 AVKNQEAA

-347 YNKSSESDEL
+347 YNKSGESDEL
-357 TDLQEQLEQC
+357 ADLQEQLEQC

-382 TVGSMIDG
+382 TVGSMIEG

-396 NTDSLKV
+396 NTESLKV

-415 QVGMTARITSDV
+415 KVGMTARITSDV

-432 SGTLTQISPTATGG
+432 NGTLSQISPTATGG

-458 INDADSGLLIGT
+458 VDDADSGLLIGT

-482 DVFSV
+482 DVFTV

-502 YVQTGETDGEPVF
+502 YVQTGEENGEPVF
-515 EEMVVT
+515 EEMAVT
-521 VGEQNDYYAQIS
+521 VGEENDYYAQIS
-533 GAELEEGMVVRAA
+533 GAELEEGLVVRAS
-546 ADEDE
+546 ADTDE
-551 ATEELDVDAMMPGGD
+551 ATEELDMGTMMPGE
-566 MSGMAPAQGGGM
+566 MSGMAPAEEGGM
-578 DGSVVI
+578 QGSVVI
-584 AAPAGGGSGGRGG
+584 AAPVDGGGGGRGG

>member
-1 MIHEG
+1 
-6 ELKRMSKVKSAFGRV
+6 MSKVKTVLGRV
-21 GGCLKRHKKAL
+21 GGCLGRHKKAL
-32 VIVVLI
+32 IAVVLI
-38 LLIAAV
+38 LAIAVA

-50 LRRPALPAAAK
+50 LRRPTMPVAVQ

-130 IEKARETLAD
+130 IEKAKETLAD
-140 NMAQAQKTYQKAQES
+140 SMAQAEKAYQKAQES
-155 LSEAQTKAAEA
+155 LAEAQTNTSEA
-166 KSDLDEA
+166 KTEMDEA
-173 EDARSDAWSA
+173 ESAKNDAWSA

-194 QSEADSAA
+194 QTEADNAA
-202 AQQESALSAL
+202 AQEESALSAL
-212 NDAMAATA
+212 NDAMAVAA
-220 EKQTSYNDAYGAWK
+220 EKQTAYNDAYGAWK
-234 TESDRQLAADYQPV
+234 TESDRQLAADYQP
-248 AGDAEKLAGLKSAMD
+248 ADGDAEKLAGLQTAMEE
-263 NAQVQLDAANAAQS
+263 AQAQLEAATAA
-277 SAQMAYDQ
+277 Q
-285 ASALA
+285 ASADDA
-290 QEKQKALS
+290 YVQASGQSQAKQQALNE
-298 DAQNTVGL
+298 AQNTVGL

-313 QQAQAACEQ
+313 QQAQSAYEQ
-322 AQTTYDQ
+322 AQTAYEQ
-329 AVKTQQTA
+329 AVKNQETA

-432 SGTLTQISPTATGG
+432 SGTLSQISPTATGG

-458 INDADSGLLIGT
+458 IDDADSGLLIGT

-482 DVFSV
+482 DVFTV

-502 YVQTGETDGEPVF
+502 YVQTGEEDGEPVF
-515 EEMVVT
+515 EEMTVT

-533 GAELEEGMVVRAA
+533 GAELEEGLVVRAS

-551 ATEELDVDAMMPGGD
+551 ATEELDTSAMMPGGD
-566 MSGMAPAQGGGM
+566 MGGDMQGSM
-578 DGSVVI
+578 II
-584 AAPAGGGSGGRGG
+584 AAPADGGSAGAAGGGGRGG
-597 MAGGPAMGG
+597 MGGGPAMGG

>member
-1 MIHEG
+1 
-6 ELKRMSKVKSAFGRV
+6 MSKVKTALGRV
-21 GGCLKRHKKAL
+21 GGSLGRHKKAL
-32 VIVVLI
+32 IAAVLI
-38 LLIAAV
+38 LAV
-44 GLWYFR
+44 AVAGLWYFR
-50 LRRPALPAAAK
+50 MRRPALPAAAQ

-73 GTLDDSISASGTVE
+73 GNLDDSISASGTVE

-105 DVQVGDM
+105 NVQVGDM

-130 IEKARETLAD
+130 IEKAKEALAD
-140 NMAQAQKTYQKAQES
+140 SMAQAEKTYQKAQES
-155 LSEAQTKAAEA
+155 LAEAQTKTSEA
-166 KSDLDEA
+166 KTDMDEA
-173 EDARSDAWSA
+173 QSAKDDAWSA
-183 YDSARS
+183 YDSACS

-194 QSEADSAA
+194 QTEADDAA
-202 AQQESALSAL
+202 ARQENALSAL
-212 NDAMAATA
+212 NDAMAVTA
-220 EKQTSYNDAYGAWK
+220 QKQTAYNDAYGAWK
-234 TESDRQLAADYQPV
+234 TESDRQLAADYEP
-248 AGDAEKLAGLKSAMD
+248 AEGDAEKLAGLQTAMD
-263 NAQVQLDAANAAQS
+263 NAQAQLDAANEAQTK
-277 SAQMAYDQ
+277 AQESYDQ
-285 ASALA
+285 TSLQA

-313 QQAQAACEQ
+313 EQAQAAYEQ
-322 AQTTYDQ
+322 AQTAYDQ
-329 AVKTQQTA
+329 AVKNQETA

-347 YNKSSESDEL
+347 YNKSGESDEL
-357 TDLQEQLEQC
+357 ADLQEQLEQC

-382 TVGSMIDG
+382 TVGSMIES

-396 NTDSLKV
+396 NTESLKV

-415 QVGMTARITSDV
+415 KVGMTARITSDV

-432 SGTLTQISPTATGG
+432 NGTLSQISPTATGG

-458 INDADSGLLIGT
+458 VDDADSGLLIGT

-482 DVFSV
+482 DVFTV

-502 YVQTGETDGEPVF
+502 YVQTGEENGEPVF
-515 EEMVVT
+515 EEMAVT
-521 VGEQNDYYAQIS
+521 VGEENDYYAQIS
-533 GAELEEGMVVRAA
+533 GAELEEGLVVRAS
-546 ADEDE
+546 ADTDE
-551 ATEELDVDAMMPGGD
+551 ATEELDMGTMMPGE
-566 MSGMAPAQGGGM
+566 MSGMAPAEEGGM
-578 DGSVVI
+578 QGSVVI
-584 AAPAGGGSGGRGG
+584 AAPADGGGGGRGG

>member
-1 MIHEG
+1 
-6 ELKRMSKVKSAFGRV
+6 MSKVKTALGRV
-21 GGCLKRHKKAL
+21 GGSLGRHKKAL
-32 VIVVLI
+32 IAAVLI
-38 LLIAAV
+38 LAV
-44 GLWYFR
+44 AVAGLWYFR
-50 LRRPALPAAAK
+50 MRRPALPAAAQ

-73 GTLDDSISASGTVE
+73 GNLDDSISASGTVE

-105 DVQVGDM
+105 NVQVGDM

-130 IEKARETLAD
+130 IEKAKEALAD
-140 NMAQAQKTYQKAQES
+140 SMAQAEKTYQKAQES
-155 LSEAQTKAAEA
+155 LAEAQTKTSEA
-166 KSDLDEA
+166 KTDMDEA
-173 EDARSDAWSA
+173 QSAKDDAWSA
-183 YDSARS
+183 YDSACS

-194 QSEADSAA
+194 QTEADDAA
-202 AQQESALSAL
+202 ARQENALSAL
-212 NDAMAATA
+212 NDAMAVTA
-220 EKQTSYNDAYGAWK
+220 QKQTAYNDAYGAWK
-234 TESDRQLAADYQPV
+234 TESDRQLAADYEP
-248 AGDAEKLAGLKSAMD
+248 AEGDAEKLAGLQTAMD
-263 NAQVQLDAANAAQS
+263 NAQAQLDAANEAQTK
-277 SAQMAYDQ
+277 AQESYDQ
-285 ASALA
+285 TSLQA

-313 QQAQAACEQ
+313 QQAQAAYEQ
-322 AQTTYDQ
+322 AQTAYDQ
-329 AVKTQQTA
+329 AVKNQETA

-347 YNKSSESDEL
+347 YNKSGESDEL
-357 TDLQEQLEQC
+357 ADLQEQLEQC

-382 TVGSMIDG
+382 TVGSMIEG

-396 NTDSLKV
+396 NTESLKV

-415 QVGMTARITSDV
+415 KVGMTARITSDV

-432 SGTLTQISPTATGG
+432 NGTLSQISPTATGG

-458 INDADSGLLIGT
+458 VDDADSGLLIGT

-482 DVFSV
+482 DVFTV

-502 YVQTGETDGEPVF
+502 YVQTGEENGEPVF
-515 EEMVVT
+515 EEMAVT
-521 VGEQNDYYAQIS
+521 VGEENDYYAQIS
-533 GAELEEGMVVRAA
+533 GAELEEGLVVRAS
-546 ADEDE
+546 ADTDE
-551 ATEELDVDAMMPGGD
+551 ATEELDMGTMIPGE
-566 MSGMAPAQGGGM
+566 MSGMAPAEEGGM
-578 DGSVVI
+578 QGSVVI
-584 AAPAGGGSGGRGG
+584 AAPADGGGGGRGG

>member
-1 MIHEG
+1 
-6 ELKRMSKVKSAFGRV
+6 MSKVKTVLGRV
-21 GGCLKRHKKAL
+21 GGCLGRHKKAL
-32 VIVVLI
+32 IAVVLI
-38 LLIAAV
+38 LAIAVA

-50 LRRPALPAAAK
+50 LRRPTMPVAVQ

-105 DVQVGDM
+105 DVQVGDI

-130 IEKARETLAD
+130 IEKAKETLAD
-140 NMAQAQKTYQKAQES
+140 SMAQAEKAYQKAQES
-155 LSEAQTKAAEA
+155 LAEAQTNTSEA
-166 KSDLDEA
+166 KTEMDEA
-173 EDARSDAWSA
+173 ESAKNDAWSA

-194 QSEADSAA
+194 QTEADNAA
-202 AQQESALSAL
+202 AQEESALSAL
-212 NDAMAATA
+212 NDAMAVAA
-220 EKQTSYNDAYGAWK
+220 EKQTAYNDAYGAWK
-234 TESDRQLAADYQPV
+234 TESDRQLAADYQP
-248 AGDAEKLAGLKSAMD
+248 ADGDAEKLAGLQTAMEE
-263 NAQVQLDAANAAQS
+263 AQAQLEAATAAQT
-277 SAQMAYDQ
+277 SAEAAYKQ
-285 ASALA
+285 ASEQSQAKQQALN
-290 QEKQKALS
+290 E
-298 DAQNTVGL
+298 AQNTVGL

-313 QQAQAACEQ
+313 QQAQSAYEQ
-322 AQTTYDQ
+322 AQTAYEQ
-329 AVKTQQTA
+329 AVKNQETA

-432 SGTLTQISPTATGG
+432 SGTLSQISPTATGG

-458 INDADSGLLIGT
+458 IDDADSGLLIGT

-482 DVFSV
+482 DVFTV

-502 YVQTGETDGEPVF
+502 YVQTGEEDGEPVF
-515 EEMVVT
+515 EEMAVT

-533 GAELEEGMVVRAA
+533 GAELEEGLVVRAS

-551 ATEELDVDAMMPGGD
+551 ATEELDTSAMMPGGD
-566 MSGMAPAQGGGM
+566 MGGDMQGSM
-578 DGSVVI
+578 II
-584 AAPAGGGSGGRGG
+584 AAPADGGSAGAAGGGGRGG
-597 MAGGPAMGG
+597 MGGGPAMGG

>member
-1 MIHEG
+1 
-6 ELKRMSKVKSAFGRV
+6 MSKVKTVLGRV
-21 GGCLKRHKKAL
+21 GGCLGRHKKAL
-32 VIVVLI
+32 IAVVLI
-38 LLIAAV
+38 LAIAVA

-50 LRRPALPAAAK
+50 LRRPSIPVAMQ

-130 IEKARETLAD
+130 IEKAKETLAD
-140 NMAQAQKTYQKAQES
+140 SMAQAEKAYQKAQES
-155 LSEAQTKAAEA
+155 LAEAQTNTSEA
-166 KSDLDEA
+166 KTEMDEA
-173 EDARSDAWSA
+173 ESAKNDAWSA

-194 QSEADSAA
+194 QTEADNAA
-202 AQQESALSAL
+202 AQEESALSAL
-212 NDAMAATA
+212 NDAMAVAA
-220 EKQTSYNDAYGAWK
+220 EKQTAYNDAYGAWK
-234 TESDRQLAADYQPV
+234 TESDRQLAADYQP
-248 AGDAEKLAGLKSAMD
+248 ADGDAEKLAGLKAAMD
-263 NAQVQLDAANAAQS
+263 DAQAQLDAAAAAQT
-277 SAQMAYDQ
+277 SAETAYKQ
-285 ASALA
+285 ASEQSQAKQNELSKA
-290 QEKQKALS
+290 Q
-298 DAQNTVGL
+298 DTVGL

-313 QQAQAACEQ
+313 QQAQSAYEQ
-322 AQTTYDQ
+322 AQTAYEQ
-329 AVKTQQTA
+329 AVKNQETA

-347 YNKSSESDEL
+347 YNKSGESDEL

-432 SGTLTQISPTATGG
+432 SGTLSQISPTATGG

-458 INDADSGLLIGT
+458 IDDADSGLLIGT

-482 DVFSV
+482 DVFTV

-502 YVQTGETDGEPVF
+502 YVQTGEEDGEPVF
-515 EEMVVT
+515 EEMTVT

-533 GAELEEGMVVRAA
+533 GAELEEGLVVRAS

-551 ATEELDVDAMMPGGD
+551 ATEELDTSAMMPGGD
-566 MSGMAPAQGGGM
+566 MGGDMQGSM
-578 DGSVVI
+578 II
-584 AAPAGGGSGGRGG
+584 AAPADGGSAGAAGGGGRGG
-597 MAGGPAMGG
+597 MGGGPAMGG